1 MEKGINR
8 MTYILN
14 VKDGKATL
22 KELSLPKRDD
32 KGRFVRKVPNGCR
45 LRHTTRALFEIIY

>member
-32 KGRFVRKVPNGCR
+32 KGRFVSKVPNGCH